1 MRFNLIILLYL
12 FTSCTTNYTK
22 IDNRKPYNAKGFAY
36 IYNDEDFA
44 NKNIKNPTNMKEI
57 TPIVL
62 GFKTSLFFTLI
73 LNRNPH
79 RDKKTIQRNIEP
91 SCALHIEEIL

>member
-1 MRFNLIILLYL
+1 
-12 FTSCTTNYTK
+12 
-22 IDNRKPYNAKGFAY
+22 
-36 IYNDEDFA
+36 
-44 NKNIKNPTNMKEI
+44 MKEI

-73 LNRNPH
+73 LNKNPH
-79 RDKKTIQRNIEP
+79 KDKKTIHRNIEP